1 MVAVSEPVR
10 FLRTDEIE
18 GNSMSTIHPPAN
30 GVSYNREEKAANTWP
45 DVKQKFDP
53 LTNKQLADLRA
64 EAPQNPESYS
74 AKAARARAEK
84 EAREKPVLDALRAA
98 TVAKGKPLTL
108 EERQL
113 VLASLQ

>member
-1 MVAVSEPVR
+1 VK

-45 DVKQKFDP
+45 DVKQKFEP

-74 AKAARARAEK
+74 AKAARARAEQTAHQQAHNDK
-84 EAREKPVLDALRAA
+84 LREAITAA
-98 TVAKGKPLTL
+98 ERAKGRPLTFA
-108 EERQL
+108 ERQL
-113 VLASLQ
+113 VLASFQ